1 MRPREGHRRGLGQG
15 ALTLTL
21 SLTLTLTLT
30 LTLNYYYQIN
40 DDIRL
45 SSRGWATELVGT
57 LRANP
62 YVPNLGVTGPLDTN
76 NPRLSAVYEP

>member
-1 MRPREGHRRGLGQG
+1 MVWSRLFNTSCGGGCD
-15 ALTLTL
+15 
-21 SLTLTLTLT
+21 
-30 LTLNYYYQIN
+30 YYYQIN